1 MSPLDRFE
9 MSEVTSE
16 VDCHREEMLDLDEVL
31 CRHGDVPEGRPRGGW
46 ACTVSLFQLE
56 DDFVQ
61 GQEVEM
67 EIAFA
72 SYNIGDDDLC
82 ELVDM
87 EVADDYRG
95 HGLGRR
101 LVEEVLADIRLK
113 GGARVYLF
121 AYEPEA
127 GDRVKF
133 FKRFGF
139 KALEV
144 PDEELTSKTLPNP
157 MWLELDVADRS

>member
-1 MSPLDRFE
+1 MAPLDRFR

-16 VDCHREEMLDLDEVL
+16 VDCHREEVLELDEVFRSHAGIPL
-31 CRHGDVPEGRPRGGW
+31 AESRGGW

-61 GQEVEM
+61 GQEVEV

-72 SYNIGDDDLC
+72 SYQIGDDDVC

-87 EVADDYRG
+87 EVATDYRE

-101 LVEEVLADIRLK
+101 LVEELLADIRLK
-113 GGARVYLF
+113 GGSRVYLF
-121 AYEPEA
+121 AYEPDE
-127 GDRVKF
+127 GDRNDF
-133 FKRFGF
+133 FTRFGF
-139 KALEV
+139 HPLEI
-144 PDEELTSKTLPNP
+144 PEEGLPSTSLPNP
-157 MWLELDVADRS
+157 MWLDLGEAE

>member
-16 VDCHREEMLDLDEVL
+16 VDCNREELLDLDEVFR
-31 CRHGDVPEGRPRGGW
+31 RHGDVAEGRPRGGW
-46 ACTVSLFQLE
+46 SCTVSMFQLE
-56 DDFVQ
+56 EDFAQ
-61 GQEVEM
+61 GQEVEV

-72 SYNIGDDDLC
+72 SYNIGDDDMC

-87 EVADDYRG
+87 EVAADYRG

-101 LVEEVLADIRLK
+101 LVQEVLADIRLK

-121 AYEPEA
+121 AYEPDS
-127 GDRVKF
+127 GNRVGF
-133 FKRFGF
+133 FGQFGF
-139 KALEV
+139 QALEV
-144 PDEELTSKTLPNP
+144 PDEEWAAKTLPNP
-157 MWLELDVADRS
+157 MWLEMDGVA

>member
-1 MSPLDRFE
+1 MPPIDRFE

-16 VDCHREEMLDLDEVL
+16 VDCHREEVLDLDEVFFN
-31 CRHGDVPEGRPRGGW
+31 HGDVPEGRPRGGW

-61 GQEVEM
+61 GQEVEV

-72 SYNIGDDDLC
+72 SYNIGDDDIC

-87 EVADDYRG
+87 EVATDYRE

-101 LVEEVLADIRLK
+101 LVEELLADIRLK
-113 GGARVYLF
+113 GGTRVYLF
-121 AYEPEA
+121 AYEPDS
-127 GDRVKF
+127 GDRLDVF
-133 FKRFGF
+133 GQFGF
-139 KALEV
+139 QALEV
-144 PDEELTSKTLPNP
+144 RDEERPAKSLPNP
-157 MWLELDVADRS
+157 MWLELDGVE

>member
-1 MSPLDRFE
+1 MPPVDRFK
-9 MSEVTSE
+9 MSEITSE
-16 VDCHREEMLDLDEVL
+16 VDCHREEILDLDGVFRTHADL
-31 CRHGDVPEGRPRGGW
+31 HPEGSRGGW
-46 ACTVSLFQLE
+46 VCTVSLFQLE

-61 GQEVEM
+61 GQEVEV

-87 EVADDYRG
+87 EVATDYRE

-113 GGARVYLF
+113 GGTRVYLF
-121 AYEPEA
+121 AYEPDVGA
-127 GDRVKF
+127 RLDF
-133 FKRFGF
+133 FAQFGF
-139 KALEV
+139 NSIEV
-144 PDEELTSKTLPNP
+144 PEEGLPSTSLPNP
-157 MWLELDVADRS
+157 MWLELDGTD

>member
-1 MSPLDRFE
+1 MPPLDRFE

-16 VDCHREEMLDLDEVL
+16 VDCRREEVLDLDQVFWS
-31 CRHGDVPEGRPRGGW
+31 HTGSAEGRPRGGW

-61 GQEVEM
+61 GQEVEV

-72 SYNIGDDDLC
+72 SYNIGDDDVC

-87 EVADDYRG
+87 EVAEDYRG
-95 HGLGRR
+95 LGLGRR

-113 GGARVYLF
+113 GGTRVYLF
-121 AYEPEA
+121 AYEPDG
-127 GDRVKF
+127 GDRLEF
-133 FKRFGF
+133 FGRYGF
-139 KALEV
+139 KAIEGTQ
-144 PDEELTSKTLPNP
+144 DEAHPPALPNP
-157 MWLELDVADRS
+157 MWLELDG

>member
-1 MSPLDRFE
+1 MSPLERFE
-9 MSEVTSE
+9 MSEITSE
-16 VDCHREEMLDLDEVL
+16 VDCHREEVLDLDAVFRAHAGL
-31 CRHGDVPEGRPRGGW
+31 PEGTSRGGW

-61 GQEVEM
+61 GQEVEV

-72 SYNIGDDDLC
+72 SYNIGDDDVC

-87 EVADDYRG
+87 EVATDYRE

-101 LVEEVLADIRLK
+101 LVEEMLADIRLK

-121 AYEPEA
+121 AYEPEE
-127 GDRVKF
+127 GDRLDF
-133 FKRFGF
+133 FGRFGF
-139 KALEV
+139 KAMEV
-144 PDEELTSKTLPNP
+144 PPEGLPSKTLPNP
-157 MWLELDVADRS
+157 MWLELDGEV